1 MRFFHQITTPVTL
14 SAADGYT
21 LRGYVWRHRGGGGAA
36 RPVTVVNCAT
46 SVRCDYYFRFAAWL
60 FAQGRDVL
68 VYDYRGIGG
77 SRPAQLAK
85 LRANWL
91 DWGRLDCEA
100 ALRYALDAFPGQPLD
115 VVAHSIGGCVLGL
128 AASNAHVRHVV
139 TVGAQY
145 AYWRDY
151 RPEERRRMW
160 WKNVKLMVLLGFV
173 VVFLLYLFIGMGC
186 GLPAWSKCTG
196 RHSS

>member
-1 MRFFHQITTPVTL
+1 MTISNEAGGTVQDARPTERVAGALPPEPVRL

-100 ALRYALDAFPGQPLD
+100 ALRFP
-115 VVAHSIGGCVLGL
+115 
-128 AASNAHVRHVV
+128 ASRSTSSRTASAGVCS
-139 TVGAQY
+139 GS
-145 AYWRDY
+145 
-151 RPEERRRMW
+151 RRRTRMC
-160 WKNVKLMVLLGFV
+160 VM
-173 VVFLLYLFIGMGC
+173 
-186 GLPAWSKCTG
+186 P
-196 RHSS
+196 